1 MQILLGGF
9 TMSDDMK
16 YLYVEN
22 NIDEGMD
29 NCFNCAS
36 EMVEEHLVE
45 DSDIEEH
52 KSTVISCIECGA
64 LWNNITRRVINERH
78 RIDKK
83 LYAEVVK
90 IVGVETAVQI
100 YRKLIREGSE

>member
-1 MQILLGGF
+1 
-9 TMSDDMK
+9 MK

-29 NCFNCAS
+29 NCFNCAF
-36 EMVEEHLVE
+36 ETVEEYLVE
-45 DSDIEEH
+45 DSDIEKD
-52 KSTVISCIECGA
+52 KSTVISCNACGA
-64 LWNNITRRVINERH
+64 MWNNITRRVISKRH
-78 RIDKK
+78 LINTK

-90 IVGVETAVQI
+90 MVGGATAVQK

>member
-1 MQILLGGF
+1 
-9 TMSDDMK
+9 MSDDMK

-64 LWNNITRRVINERH
+64 LWNNITRRAITERA
-78 RIDKK
+78 RIYMKETRILLLK
-83 LYAEVVK
+83 LKEEDNLN
-90 IVGVETAVQI
+90 IMDSEAV
-100 YRKLIREGSE
+100 